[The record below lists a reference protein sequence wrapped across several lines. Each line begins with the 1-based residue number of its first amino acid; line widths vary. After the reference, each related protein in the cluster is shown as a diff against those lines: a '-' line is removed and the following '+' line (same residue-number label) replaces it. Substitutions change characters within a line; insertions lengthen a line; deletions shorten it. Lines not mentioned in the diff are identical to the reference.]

1 MSAKAQEEVL
11 VKRRRFRFGLLAA
24 LAVTISGVPAPPATF
39 AGTAGASQLSA
50 DLDGKPI
57 QLVEVGNWYCDDFSY
72 PVIHCFRDP
81 AELEARAASI
91 EAVTAVDY
99 VTVYDQT
106 GFAGSYMHMSED
118 YTVLTLINWNDR
130 ISSLK
135 GRNSQSGH
143 FYVDWFF
150 GGSKYG
156 FCCNQQLTSLGSYDN
171 AFSSVHRN

>member
-1 MSAKAQEEVL
+1 L

-24 LAVTISGVPAPPATF
+24 VAVTISGVPAPPATF
-39 AGTAGASQLSA
+39 AGSVGAGQLSA
-50 DLDGKPI
+50 DLDGEPI

-150 GGSKYG
+150 GSSKYG

-171 AFSSVHRN
+171 TFSSVHRN

>member
-1 MSAKAQEEVL
+1 M
-11 VKRRRFRFGLLAA
+11 RRQRFGLGLLVV
-24 LAVTISGVPAPPATF
+24 LAVAMSGVPVSASSLAATD
-39 AGTAGASQLSA
+39 GVDQLSA

-57 QLVEVGNWYCDDFSY
+57 ELSEVGNWYCDDFSY
-72 PVIHCFRDP
+72 PAIHCFSEP
-81 AELEARAASI
+81 EGLEARAMALQTVSAI
-91 EAVTAVDY
+91 DY

-106 GFAGSYMHMSED
+106 SFAGSYMHMSED
-118 YTVLTLINWNDR
+118 YTVLAWVGWNDR

-135 GRNSQSGH
+135 GRNSQSGQ

-156 FCCNQQLTSLGSYDN
+156 FCCNQQLTSLGSYDD

>member
-1 MSAKAQEEVL
+1 VN
-11 VKRRRFRFGLLAA
+11 RRRWRAGLLVALVAA
-24 LAVTISGVPAPPATF
+24 LSGMDAPAFAF
-39 AGTAGASQLSA
+39 AGTDQSDHLSA

-57 QLVEVGNWYCDDFSY
+57 EPAEVGNWYCDDFSY
-72 PVIHCFRDP
+72 PAIHCFSEP
-81 AELEARAASI
+81 NELEARATSI
-91 EAVTAVDY
+91 QAVTAIDY

-106 GFAGSYMHMSED
+106 SFAGTYMHMSED
-118 YTVLTLINWNDR
+118 YTVLAWVGWNDR
-130 ISSLK
+130 ISSLRGK
-135 GRNSQSGH
+135 NSESGH